1 MYHFFAAR
9 TNAKIT
15 AMSATIQVVIAAMN
29 ILATGYLP
37 FVRAFCIEKN
47 LVAPIMSRTSDKEIA
62 VAPKG
67 RAYLCVAAEDRGD
80 IEEALEETA
89 KSWTMATP
97 TEVMTRDVRT

>member
-1 MYHFFAAR
+1 
-9 TNAKIT
+9 
-15 AMSATIQVVIAAMN
+15 MSATMQVVIAAMN

-47 LVAPIMSRTSDKEIA
+47 LVAPIMSSTSDKEIA

-67 RAYLCVAAEDRGD
+67 RAYLCVAAEDRG
-80 IEEALEETA
+80 EALEETV